1 MEGIYQANMWHI
13 NLLLN
18 LEDWLL
24 LSFLDH
30 SKISIWFVR
39 DSKTFFLKEQ
49 NNRTTNNEN
58 TDRNKRHNN
67 IMDN

>member
-1 MEGIYQANMWHI
+1 MEVIYQANMWHI

-24 LSFLDH
+24 LSFLDN